1 MTKIRVTSR
10 KSAAVNGGLAGNRGA
25 NGNQFNVCD
34 YLPLMKNISGNP
46 DDYIDS
52 QVSPRFVK
60 SFKECM
66 QIDGSTLLFMTFRI
80 I

>member
-10 KSAAVNGGLAGNRGA
+10 KASTVNGGSGGNRGTGA
-25 NGNQFNVCD
+25 TGNQFNVCD

-52 QVSPRFVK
+52 QVRFAMIFLRVGNICYFFLSLIRK
-60 SFKECM
+60 
-66 QIDGSTLLFMTFRI
+66 
-80 I
+80 